1 MSDLLRQEVTATA
14 EKIVVKVGTRVLTDP
29 QGKLDLERIGSLAEQ
44 LTSIAESGRQVV
56 LVSSGAVGAGMNRLG
71 MNSRPADVA
80 TLQAIAA
87 VGQTDLMQTYQRLFN
102 EHGRIAAQVLLT
114 ANELDD
120 RVSYLNVRN
129 TLLELLELNVI
140 PVVNE
145 NDTVSVDELQTTF
158 GDNDQLA
165 GLVTNLLG
173 AQLLIIL
180 SDVDGLYTGCPD
192 AEDSELVST
201 VTSLNSTIAGYVQE
215 SSGGLGTGGM
225 GSKLNAVRM
234 VTSAGENAVIANGR
248 EQNVLTRVLAGETV
262 GTLFVAEGKT
272 ISPWKRW
279 LRYSAQTQGTI
290 TLDDGACAAIQKGG
304 SSLLAIG
311 IAGLE
316 GHFNKGDVV
325 QLCDIS
331 GQQLARGLS
340 NYNSDEL
347 HKIRGHRSEEFQN
360 ILGQCP
366 YDEVIHRDNLA
377 LLH

>member
-14 EKIVVKVGTRVLTDP
+14 EKIVVKVGTRVLTDA
-29 QGKLDLERIGSLAEQ
+29 QGKLDLQRMNALANQ
-44 LTSIAESGRQVV
+44 LVAIADSGRQVV
-56 LVSSGAVGAGMNRLG
+56 LVSSGAVGAGMNRLS
-71 MNSRPADVA
+71 METRPTDVA

-87 VGQTDLMQTYQRLFN
+87 VGQTDLMQTYQKLFQ
-102 EHGRIAAQVLLT
+102 EHGRLAAQVLLT

-129 TLLELLELNVI
+129 TLLELLELQVI

-180 SDVDGLYTGCPD
+180 SDVDGLFTGNP
-192 AEDSELVST
+192 EDDTSELVPT
-201 VTSLNSTIAGYVQE
+201 VTSLDETIAGYVQE

-225 GSKLNAVRM
+225 GSKLQAVRM

-248 EQNVLTRVLAGETV
+248 ESEVLTRILAGESL

-272 ISPWKRW
+272 LSPWKRW
-279 LRYSAQTQGTI
+279 LRFSAQTQGTI
-290 TLDDGACAAIQKGG
+290 VLDKGACAAIQQEG

-311 IAGLE
+311 IIGHQ
-316 GHFNKGDVV
+316 GHFNKGDVI
-325 QLCDIS
+325 QLCNEA
-331 GQQLARGLS
+331 GEELARGLT

-347 HKIRGHRSEEFQN
+347 EQIRGHRSEEFQQ

-366 YDEVIHRDNLA
+366 YEEVIHRDNLA
-377 LLH
+377 LV

>member
-14 EKIVVKVGTRVLTDP
+14 EKIVVKVGTRVLTDA
-29 QGKLDLERIGSLAEQ
+29 QGKLDLQRMSALANQ
-44 LTSIAESGRQVV
+44 LVAIADSGRQVV
-56 LVSSGAVGAGMNRLG
+56 LVSSGAVGAGMNRLS
-71 MNSRPADVA
+71 METRPTDVA

-87 VGQTDLMQTYQRLFN
+87 VGQTDLMQTYQRLFQ
-102 EHGRIAAQVLLT
+102 EQGRLAAQVLLT

-129 TLLELLELNVI
+129 TLLELLELQVI

-180 SDVDGLYTGCPD
+180 SDVDGLFTGNP
-192 AEDSELVST
+192 EDDTSELVPT
-201 VTSLNSTIAGYVQE
+201 VTSLDETIAGYVQE

-225 GSKLNAVRM
+225 GSKLQAVRM

-248 EQNVLTRVLAGETV
+248 ESEVLTRVLAGESL

-272 ISPWKRW
+272 LSPWKRW
-279 LRYSAQTQGTI
+279 LRFSAQTQGTI
-290 TLDDGACAAIQKGG
+290 VLDKGACAAIQQEG

-311 IAGLE
+311 IIGHQ
-316 GHFNKGDVV
+316 GHFNKGDVI
-325 QLCDIS
+325 QLCNEAGDE
-331 GQQLARGLS
+331 LARGLT

-347 HKIRGHRSEEFQN
+347 EQIRGHRSEEFQQ

-366 YDEVIHRDNLA
+366 YEEVIHRDNLA
-377 LLH
+377 LV

>member
-14 EKIVVKVGTRVLTDP
+14 EKIVVKVGTRVLTDA
-29 QGKLDLERIGSLAEQ
+29 QGKLDLQRMNALANQ
-44 LTSIAESGRQVV
+44 LVAIADSGRQVV
-56 LVSSGAVGAGMNRLG
+56 LVSSGAVGAGMNRLS
-71 MNSRPADVA
+71 METRPTDVA

-87 VGQTDLMQTYQRLFN
+87 VGQTDLMQTYQKLFQEQGRL
-102 EHGRIAAQVLLT
+102 AAQVLLT

-129 TLLELLELNVI
+129 TLLELLELQVI

-180 SDVDGLYTGCPD
+180 SDVDGLFTGNPQD
-192 AEDSELVST
+192 DTSELVPT
-201 VTSLNSTIAGYVQE
+201 VTSLDETIAGYVQE

-225 GSKLNAVRM
+225 GSKLQAVRM

-248 EQNVLTRVLAGETV
+248 ESEVLTRILAGESL

-272 ISPWKRW
+272 LSPWKRW
-279 LRYSAQTQGTI
+279 LRFSAQTQGTI
-290 TLDDGACAAIQKGG
+290 VLDKGACAAIQQEG

-311 IAGLE
+311 IIGHQ
-316 GHFNKGDVV
+316 GHFNKGDVI
-325 QLCDIS
+325 QLCNEA
-331 GQQLARGLS
+331 GEELARGLT

-347 HKIRGHRSEEFQN
+347 EQIRGHRSEEFQQ

-366 YDEVIHRDNLA
+366 YEEVIHRDNLA
-377 LLH
+377 LV

>member
-14 EKIVVKVGTRVLTDP
+14 EKIVVKVGTRVLTDA
-29 QGKLDLERIGSLAEQ
+29 QGKLDLQRMNALANQ
-44 LTSIAESGRQVV
+44 LVAIADSGRQVV
-56 LVSSGAVGAGMNRLG
+56 LVSSGAVGAGMNRLS
-71 MNSRPADVA
+71 METRPTDVA

-87 VGQTDLMQTYQRLFN
+87 VGQTDLMQTYQKLFQEQGRL
-102 EHGRIAAQVLLT
+102 AAQVLLT

-129 TLLELLELNVI
+129 TLLELLELQVI

-165 GLVTNLLG
+165 GLVTNLMG

-180 SDVDGLYTGCPD
+180 SDVDGLFTGNP
-192 AEDSELVST
+192 EDDTSELVPT
-201 VTSLNSTIAGYVQE
+201 VTSLDETIAGYVQE

-225 GSKLNAVRM
+225 GSKLQAVRM

-248 EQNVLTRVLAGETV
+248 ESEVLTRVLAGESL

-272 ISPWKRW
+272 LSPWKRW
-279 LRYSAQTQGTI
+279 LRFSAQTQGTI
-290 TLDDGACAAIQKGG
+290 VLDKGACAAIQQEG

-311 IAGLE
+311 IIGHQ
-316 GHFNKGDVV
+316 GHFNKGDVI
-325 QLCDIS
+325 QLCNEA
-331 GQQLARGLS
+331 GEELARGLT

-347 HKIRGHRSEEFQN
+347 EQIRGHRSEEFQQ

-366 YDEVIHRDNLA
+366 YEEVIHRDNLA
-377 LLH
+377 LV

>member
-14 EKIVVKVGTRVLTDP
+14 EKIVVKVGTRVLTDAH
-29 QGKLDLERIGSLAEQ
+29 GKLDLQRMSALANQ
-44 LTSIAESGRQVV
+44 LVAIADSGRQVV
-56 LVSSGAVGAGMNRLG
+56 LVSSGAVGAGMNRLS
-71 MNSRPADVA
+71 METRPTDVA

-87 VGQTDLMQTYQRLFN
+87 VGQTDLMQTYQKLFQEQGRL
-102 EHGRIAAQVLLT
+102 AAQVLLT

-129 TLLELLELNVI
+129 TLLELLELQVI

-180 SDVDGLYTGCPD
+180 SDVDGLFTGNP
-192 AEDSELVST
+192 EDDTSELVPT
-201 VTSLNSTIAGYVQE
+201 VTSLDETIAGYVQE

-225 GSKLNAVRM
+225 GSKLQAVRM

-248 EQNVLTRVLAGETV
+248 ESEVLTRILAGESL

-272 ISPWKRW
+272 LSPWKRW
-279 LRYSAQTQGTI
+279 LRFSAQTQGTI
-290 TLDDGACAAIQKGG
+290 VLDKGACAAIQQEG

-311 IAGLE
+311 IIGHQ
-316 GHFNKGDVV
+316 GHFNKGDVI
-325 QLCDIS
+325 QLYNEA
-331 GQQLARGLS
+331 GEELARGLT

-347 HKIRGHRSEEFQN
+347 EQIRGHRSEEFQQ

-366 YDEVIHRDNLA
+366 YEEVIHRNNLA
-377 LLH
+377 LV

>member
-14 EKIVVKVGTRVLTDP
+14 EKIVVKVGTRVLTDQ
-29 QGKLDLERIGSLAEQ
+29 QGNLDLDRIGSLAEQ
-44 LTSIAESGRQVV
+44 LTAVAESGRQIV
-56 LVSSGAVGAGMNRLG
+56 LVTSGAVGAGMHRLG
-71 MNSRPADVA
+71 MQARPTDVA

-87 VGQTDLMQTYQRLFN
+87 VGQTDLMQTYQKLFN
-102 EHGRIAAQVLLT
+102 EHGRVAAQVLLT

-129 TLLELLELNVI
+129 TLLELLELSVI

-165 GLVTNLLG
+165 ALVTNLLG
-173 AQLLIIL
+173 AQLLGIL
-180 SDVDGLYTGCPD
+180 SDVDGLYTGWPN

-201 VTSLNSTIAGYVQE
+201 VTAFDETISSYVQE

-234 VTSAGENAVIANGR
+234 VTLAGENAVIANGR
-248 EQNVLTRVLAGETV
+248 EEDVLSRVLAGEML

-272 ISPWKRW
+272 LSPWKRW
-279 LRYSAQTQGTI
+279 LRFSAQPQGTI
-290 TLDDGACAAIQKGG
+290 TLDDGACAAIQQGG
-304 SSLLAIG
+304 SSLLSIG
-311 IAGLE
+311 IASLE

-325 QLCDIS
+325 QLCS
-331 GQQLARGLS
+331 LNGQKLARGLT

-347 HKIRGHRSEEFQN
+347 HKIRGHRSEEFQQ

-377 LLH
+377 LV

>member
-14 EKIVVKVGTRVLTDP
+14 EKIVVKVGTRVLTDA
-29 QGKLDLERIGSLAEQ
+29 QGKLDLQRMNALANQ
-44 LTSIAESGRQVV
+44 LVAIADSGRQVV
-56 LVSSGAVGAGMNRLG
+56 LVSSGAVGAGMNRLS
-71 MNSRPADVA
+71 METRPTDVA

-87 VGQTDLMQTYQRLFN
+87 VGQTDLMQTYQKLFQEQGRL
-102 EHGRIAAQVLLT
+102 AAQVLLT

-129 TLLELLELNVI
+129 TLLELLELQVI

-180 SDVDGLYTGCPD
+180 SDVDGLFTGNP
-192 AEDSELVST
+192 EDDTSELVPT
-201 VTSLNSTIAGYVQE
+201 VTSLDETIAGYVQE

-225 GSKLNAVRM
+225 GSKLQAVRM

-248 EQNVLTRVLAGETV
+248 ESEVLTRILAGESL

-272 ISPWKRW
+272 LSPWKRW
-279 LRYSAQTQGTI
+279 LRFSAQTQGTI
-290 TLDDGACAAIQKGG
+290 VLDKGACAAIQQEG

-311 IAGLE
+311 IIGHQ
-316 GHFNKGDVV
+316 GHFNKGDVI
-325 QLCDIS
+325 QLYNEA
-331 GQQLARGLS
+331 GEELARGLT

-347 HKIRGHRSEEFQN
+347 EQIRGHRSEEFQQ

-366 YDEVIHRDNLA
+366 YEEVIHRDNLA
-377 LLH
+377 LV

>member
-14 EKIVVKVGTRVLTDP
+14 EKIVVKVGTRVLTDA
-29 QGKLDLERIGSLAEQ
+29 QGKLDLQRMNALANQ
-44 LTSIAESGRQVV
+44 LVAIADSGRQVV
-56 LVSSGAVGAGMNRLG
+56 LVSSGAVGAGMNRLS
-71 MNSRPADVA
+71 METRPTDVA

-87 VGQTDLMQTYQRLFN
+87 VGQTDLMQTYQKLFQEQGRL
-102 EHGRIAAQVLLT
+102 AAQVLLT

-129 TLLELLELNVI
+129 TLLELLELQVI

-180 SDVDGLYTGCPD
+180 SDVDGLFTGNP
-192 AEDSELVST
+192 EDDTSELVPT
-201 VTSLNSTIAGYVQE
+201 AISLDETIAGYVQE

-225 GSKLNAVRM
+225 GSKLQAVRM

-248 EQNVLTRVLAGETV
+248 ESEVLTRILAGESL

-272 ISPWKRW
+272 LSPWKRW
-279 LRYSAQTQGTI
+279 LRFSAQTQGTI
-290 TLDDGACAAIQKGG
+290 MLDKGACAAIQQEG

-311 IAGLE
+311 IIRHQ
-316 GHFNKGDVV
+316 GHFNKGDVI
-325 QLCDIS
+325 QLCNEA
-331 GQQLARGLS
+331 GEELARGLT

-347 HKIRGHRSEEFQN
+347 EQIRGHRSEEFQQ

-366 YDEVIHRDNLA
+366 YEEVIHRDNLA
-377 LLH
+377 LV

>member
-14 EKIVVKVGTRVLTDP
+14 EKIVVKVGTRVLTDA
-29 QGKLDLERIGSLAEQ
+29 QGKLDLQRMNALANQ
-44 LTSIAESGRQVV
+44 LVAIADSGRQVV
-56 LVSSGAVGAGMNRLG
+56 LVSSGAVGAGMNRLS
-71 MNSRPADVA
+71 METRPTDVA

-87 VGQTDLMQTYQRLFN
+87 VGQTDLMQTYQKLFQEQGRL
-102 EHGRIAAQVLLT
+102 AAQVLLT

-129 TLLELLELNVI
+129 TLLELLELQVI

-180 SDVDGLYTGCPD
+180 SDVDGLFTGNP
-192 AEDSELVST
+192 EDDTSELVPK
-201 VTSLNSTIAGYVQE
+201 VISLDETIAGYVQE

-225 GSKLNAVRM
+225 GSKLQAVRM

-248 EQNVLTRVLAGETV
+248 ESEVLTRILAGESL

-272 ISPWKRW
+272 LSPWKRW
-279 LRYSAQTQGTI
+279 LRFSAQTQGTI
-290 TLDDGACAAIQKGG
+290 MLDKGACAAIQQEG

-311 IAGLE
+311 IIRHQ
-316 GHFNKGDVV
+316 GHFNKGDVI
-325 QLCDIS
+325 QLCNEA
-331 GQQLARGLS
+331 GEELARGLT

-347 HKIRGHRSEEFQN
+347 EQIRGHRSEEFQQ

-366 YDEVIHRDNLA
+366 YEEVIHRDNLA
-377 LLH
+377 LV

>member
-1 MSDLLRQEVTATA
+1 MGDLLRQEVTATA
-14 EKIVVKVGTRVLTDP
+14 EKIVVKVGTRVLTDR
-29 QGKLDLERIGSLAEQ
+29 QGKLDLDRISSLAKQ
-44 LTSIAESGRQVV
+44 LAVVAESGRQVV

-71 MNSRPADVA
+71 MNARPTDVA

-87 VGQTDLMQTYQRLFN
+87 VGQTDLMQTYQTLFN
-102 EHGRIAAQVLLT
+102 EQGRIAAQVLLT

-173 AQLLIIL
+173 AQLLIVL
-180 SDVDGLYTGCPD
+180 SDVDGLYTGCP
-192 AEDSELVST
+192 EDENSELVSI
-201 VTSLNSTIAGYVQE
+201 VTSLDEVVSGYVQE
-215 SSGGLGTGGM
+215 SPGGLGSGGM
-225 GSKLNAVRM
+225 GSKLKAVRM
-234 VTSAGENAVIANGR
+234 VITAGENAVIANGR
-248 EQNVLTRVLAGETV
+248 EKDVLTRVLAGETL

-272 ISPWKRW
+272 LSPWKRW
-279 LRYSAQTQGTI
+279 LRFSAQTHGTI
-290 TLDDGACAAIQKGG
+290 TLDDGACDAIQQGG
-304 SSLLAIG
+304 SSLLSIG
-311 IAGLE
+311 IMSLE

-325 QLCDIS
+325 QLCDAK
-331 GQQLARGLS
+331 GRELARGLT

-347 HKIRGHRSEEFQN
+347 QKIRGHHSEEFLE

-377 LLH
+377 LV

>member
-14 EKIVVKVGTRVLTDP
+14 EKIVVKVGTRVLTDA
-29 QGKLDLERIGSLAEQ
+29 QGKLDLQRMSALANQ
-44 LTSIAESGRQVV
+44 LVAIADSGRQVV
-56 LVSSGAVGAGMNRLG
+56 LVSSGAVGAGMNRLS
-71 MNSRPADVA
+71 METRPTDVA

-87 VGQTDLMQTYQRLFN
+87 VGQTDLMQTYQKLFQEQGRL
-102 EHGRIAAQVLLT
+102 AAQVLLT

-129 TLLELLELNVI
+129 TLLELLELQVI

-180 SDVDGLYTGCPD
+180 SDVDGLFTGNP
-192 AEDSELVST
+192 EDDTSELVPT
-201 VTSLNSTIAGYVQE
+201 VTSLDETIAGYVQE

-225 GSKLNAVRM
+225 GSKLQAVRM

-248 EQNVLTRVLAGETV
+248 ESEVLTRILAGEFL

-272 ISPWKRW
+272 LSPWKRW
-279 LRYSAQTQGTI
+279 LRFSAQTQGTI
-290 TLDDGACAAIQKGG
+290 VLDKGACAAIQQEG

-311 IAGLE
+311 IIGHQ
-316 GHFNKGDVV
+316 GHFNKGDVI
-325 QLCDIS
+325 QLYNEA
-331 GQQLARGLS
+331 GEELARGLT

-347 HKIRGHRSEEFQN
+347 EQIRGHRSEEFQQ

-366 YDEVIHRDNLA
+366 YEEVIHRDNLA
-377 LLH
+377 LV

>member
-1 MSDLLRQEVTATA
+1 MNDLLRQEVTATA
-14 EKIVVKVGTRVLTDP
+14 QKVVVKVGTRVLTDS
-29 QGKLDLERIGSLAEQ
+29 QGKLDLDRISSLVKQ
-44 LTSIAESGRQVV
+44 LSAVAESGRQVV

-71 MNSRPADVA
+71 MTVRPTNVA

-87 VGQTDLMQTYQRLFN
+87 VGQTDLMQTYQALFN
-102 EHGRIAAQVLLT
+102 EHGRVAAQVLLT

-129 TLLELLELNVI
+129 TLLELLELHAI

-180 SDVDGLYTGCPD
+180 SDVDGLFTGCPE

-201 VTSLNSTIAGYVQE
+201 VMTLDENIAGYVQE
-215 SSGGLGTGGM
+215 SPRGLGTGGM
-225 GSKLNAVRM
+225 RSKLCAVSM
-234 VTSAGENAVIANGR
+234 VTAAGENAVIANGR
-248 EQNVLTRVLAGETV
+248 ETDIITRVLAGEKL

-272 ISPWKRW
+272 LSPWKRW
-279 LRYSAQTQGTI
+279 LRFSAQTQGTI
-290 TLDDGACAAIQKGG
+290 VLDGGACNAICRGG
-304 SSLLAIG
+304 SSLLSIG
-311 IAGLE
+311 IISLQ

-325 QLCDIS
+325 QLCDES
-331 GQQLARGLS
+331 GQELARGLT
-340 NYNSDEL
+340 NYNSEEL
-347 HKIRGHRSEEFQN
+347 QKIRGHRSESFQQ

-377 LLH
+377 LVQ

>member
-14 EKIVVKVGTRVLTDP
+14 EKIVVKVGTRVLTDA
-29 QGKLDLERIGSLAEQ
+29 QGKLDLQRMNALANQ
-44 LTSIAESGRQVV
+44 LVAIADSGRQVV
-56 LVSSGAVGAGMNRLG
+56 LVSSGAVGAGMNRLS
-71 MNSRPADVA
+71 METRPTDVA

-87 VGQTDLMQTYQRLFN
+87 VGQTDLMQTYQKLFQEQGRL
-102 EHGRIAAQVLLT
+102 AAQVLLT

-129 TLLELLELNVI
+129 TLLELLELQVI

-180 SDVDGLYTGCPD
+180 SDVDGLFTGNP
-192 AEDSELVST
+192 EDDTSELVPT
-201 VTSLNSTIAGYVQE
+201 VISLDETIAGYVQE

-225 GSKLNAVRM
+225 GSKLQAVRM

-248 EQNVLTRVLAGETV
+248 ESEVLTRILAGESL

-272 ISPWKRW
+272 LSPWKRW
-279 LRYSAQTQGTI
+279 LRFSAQTQGTI
-290 TLDDGACAAIQKGG
+290 MLDKGACAAIQQEG

-311 IAGLE
+311 IIRHQ
-316 GHFNKGDVV
+316 GHFNKGDVI
-325 QLCDIS
+325 QLCNEA
-331 GQQLARGLS
+331 GEELARGLT

-347 HKIRGHRSEEFQN
+347 EQIRGHRSEEFQQ

-366 YDEVIHRDNLA
+366 YEEVIHRDNLA
-377 LLH
+377 LV

>member
-14 EKIVVKVGTRVLTDP
+14 EKIVVKVGTRVLTDAH
-29 QGKLDLERIGSLAEQ
+29 GKLDLQRMSALANQ
-44 LTSIAESGRQVV
+44 LVAIADSGRQVV
-56 LVSSGAVGAGMNRLG
+56 LVSSGAVGAGMNRLS
-71 MNSRPADVA
+71 METRPTDVA

-87 VGQTDLMQTYQRLFN
+87 VGQTDLMQTYQKLFQEQGRL
-102 EHGRIAAQVLLT
+102 AAQVLLT

-129 TLLELLELNVI
+129 TLLELLELQVI

-180 SDVDGLYTGCPD
+180 SDVDGLFTGSP
-192 AEDSELVST
+192 EDDTSELVPT
-201 VTSLNSTIAGYVQE
+201 VTSLDGTIAGYVQE

-225 GSKLNAVRM
+225 GSKLQAVRM

-248 EQNVLTRVLAGETV
+248 ESEVLTRVLAGESL

-272 ISPWKRW
+272 LSPWKRW
-279 LRYSAQTQGTI
+279 LRFSAQTQGTI
-290 TLDDGACAAIQKGG
+290 VLDKGACAAIQQEG

-311 IAGLE
+311 IIGHQ
-316 GHFNKGDVV
+316 GHFNKGDVI
-325 QLCDIS
+325 QLCNEA
-331 GQQLARGLS
+331 GEELARGLT

-347 HKIRGHRSEEFQN
+347 EQIRGHRSEEFQQ

-366 YDEVIHRDNLA
+366 YEEVIHRDNLA
-377 LLH
+377 LV

>member
-14 EKIVVKVGTRVLTDP
+14 EKIVVKVGTRVLTDA
-29 QGKLDLERIGSLAEQ
+29 QGKLDLQRMNALANQ
-44 LTSIAESGRQVV
+44 LVAIADSGRQVV
-56 LVSSGAVGAGMNRLG
+56 LVSSGAVGAGMNRLS
-71 MNSRPADVA
+71 METRPTDVA

-87 VGQTDLMQTYQRLFN
+87 VGQTDLMQTYQKLFQEQGRL
-102 EHGRIAAQVLLT
+102 AAQVLLT

-129 TLLELLELNVI
+129 TLLELLELQVI

-180 SDVDGLYTGCPD
+180 SDVDGLFTGNP
-192 AEDSELVST
+192 EDDTSELVPT
-201 VTSLNSTIAGYVQE
+201 VTSLDETIAGYVQE

-225 GSKLNAVRM
+225 GSKLQAVRM

-248 EQNVLTRVLAGETV
+248 ESEVLTRILAGESL

-272 ISPWKRW
+272 LSPWNRW
-279 LRYSAQTQGTI
+279 LRFSAQTQGTI
-290 TLDDGACAAIQKGG
+290 VLDKGACAAIQQEG

-311 IAGLE
+311 IIGHQ
-316 GHFNKGDVV
+316 GHFNKGDVI
-325 QLCDIS
+325 QLCNEA
-331 GQQLARGLS
+331 GEELARGLT

-347 HKIRGHRSEEFQN
+347 EQIRGHRSEEFQQ

-366 YDEVIHRDNLA
+366 YEEVIHRDNLA
-377 LLH
+377 LV

>member
-14 EKIVVKVGTRVLTDP
+14 EKIVVKVGTRVLTDA
-29 QGKLDLERIGSLAEQ
+29 QGKLDLQRMNALANQ
-44 LTSIAESGRQVV
+44 LVAIADSGRQVV
-56 LVSSGAVGAGMNRLG
+56 LVSSGAVGAGMNRLS
-71 MNSRPADVA
+71 METRPTDVA

-87 VGQTDLMQTYQRLFN
+87 VGQTDLMQTYQKLFQEQGRL
-102 EHGRIAAQVLLT
+102 AAQVLLT

-129 TLLELLELNVI
+129 TLLELLELQVI

-180 SDVDGLYTGCPD
+180 SDVDGLFTGNP
-192 AEDSELVST
+192 EDDTSELVPT
-201 VTSLNSTIAGYVQE
+201 VISLDETIAGYVQE

-225 GSKLNAVRM
+225 GSKLQAVRM

-248 EQNVLTRVLAGETV
+248 ESEVLTRILAGESL

-272 ISPWKRW
+272 LSPWKRW
-279 LRYSAQTQGTI
+279 LRFSAQTQGTI
-290 TLDDGACAAIQKGG
+290 VLDKGACAAIQQEG

-311 IAGLE
+311 IIGHQ
-316 GHFNKGDVV
+316 GHFNKGDVI
-325 QLCDIS
+325 QLCNEA
-331 GQQLARGLS
+331 GEELARGLT

-347 HKIRGHRSEEFQN
+347 EQIRGHRSEEFQQ

-366 YDEVIHRDNLA
+366 YEEVIHRDNLA
-377 LLH
+377 LV

>member
-14 EKIVVKVGTRVLTDP
+14 EKIVVKVGTRVLTDA
-29 QGKLDLERIGSLAEQ
+29 QGKLDLQRMNALANQ
-44 LTSIAESGRQVV
+44 LVAIADSGRQVV
-56 LVSSGAVGAGMNRLG
+56 LVSSGAVGAGMNRLS
-71 MNSRPADVA
+71 METRPTDVA

-87 VGQTDLMQTYQRLFN
+87 VGQTDLMQTYQKLFQEQGRL
-102 EHGRIAAQVLLT
+102 AAQVLLT

-129 TLLELLELNVI
+129 TLLELLELQVI

-180 SDVDGLYTGCPD
+180 SDVDGLFTGNP
-192 AEDSELVST
+192 EDDTSELVPT
-201 VTSLNSTIAGYVQE
+201 VISLDETIAGYVQE

-225 GSKLNAVRM
+225 GSKLQAVRM

-248 EQNVLTRVLAGETV
+248 ESEVLTRILAGESL

-272 ISPWKRW
+272 LSPWKRW
-279 LRYSAQTQGTI
+279 LRFSAQTQGTI
-290 TLDDGACAAIQKGG
+290 MLDKGACAAIQQEG

-311 IAGLE
+311 IIGHQ
-316 GHFNKGDVV
+316 GHFNKGDVI
-325 QLCDIS
+325 QLCNEA
-331 GQQLARGLS
+331 GEELARGLT

-347 HKIRGHRSEEFQN
+347 EQIRGHRSEEFQQ

-366 YDEVIHRDNLA
+366 YEEVIHRDNLA
-377 LLH
+377 LV

>member
-14 EKIVVKVGTRVLTDP
+14 EKIVVKVGTRVLTDQ
-29 QGKLDLERIGSLAEQ
+29 QGNLDLDRIGSLAEQ
-44 LTSIAESGRQVV
+44 LTAVAESGRQIV
-56 LVSSGAVGAGMNRLG
+56 LVTSGAVGAGMHRLG
-71 MNSRPADVA
+71 MNTRPTDVA

-87 VGQTDLMQTYQRLFN
+87 VGQTDLMQTYQKLFN
-102 EHGRIAAQVLLT
+102 EHGRVAAQVLLT

-140 PVVNE
+140 PIVNE

-165 GLVTNLLG
+165 ALVANLLG

-180 SDVDGLYTGCPD
+180 SDVDGLYTGCPK

-201 VTSLNSTIAGYVQE
+201 VTSFNETIASYVQE

-234 VTSAGENAVIANGR
+234 VTLAGENGVIANGR
-248 EQNVLTRVLAGETV
+248 EDDVLSRVLAGETL

-272 ISPWKRW
+272 LSPWKRW
-279 LRYSAQTQGTI
+279 LRFSAQPQGTI
-290 TLDDGACAAIQKGG
+290 SLDDGACAAIQKGG

-311 IAGLE
+311 IASLE

-325 QLCDIS
+325 QLCNLK
-331 GQQLARGLS
+331 GQELARGLT

-347 HKIRGHRSEEFQN
+347 HKIYGHRSEEFQQ

-377 LLH
+377 LV

>member
-14 EKIVVKVGTRVLTDP
+14 EKIVVKVGTRVLTDA
-29 QGKLDLERIGSLAEQ
+29 QGKLDLQRMSALANQ
-44 LTSIAESGRQVV
+44 LVAIADSGRQVV
-56 LVSSGAVGAGMNRLG
+56 LVSSGAVGAGMNRLS
-71 MNSRPADVA
+71 METRPTDVA

-87 VGQTDLMQTYQRLFN
+87 VGQTDLMQTYQKLFQEQGRL
-102 EHGRIAAQVLLT
+102 AAQVLLT

-129 TLLELLELNVI
+129 TLLELLELQVI

-180 SDVDGLYTGCPD
+180 SDVDGLFTGNP
-192 AEDSELVST
+192 EDDTSELVPT
-201 VTSLNSTIAGYVQE
+201 VTSLDETIAGYVQE

-225 GSKLNAVRM
+225 GSKLQAVRM

-248 EQNVLTRVLAGETV
+248 ESEVLTRILAGESL

-272 ISPWKRW
+272 LSPWKRW
-279 LRYSAQTQGTI
+279 LRFSAQTQGTI
-290 TLDDGACAAIQKGG
+290 VLDKGACAAIQQEG

-311 IAGLE
+311 IIGHQ
-316 GHFNKGDVV
+316 GHFNKGDVI
-325 QLCDIS
+325 QLCNEA
-331 GQQLARGLS
+331 GEELARGLT

-347 HKIRGHRSEEFQN
+347 EQIRGHRSEEFQQ

-366 YDEVIHRDNLA
+366 YEEVIHRDNLA
-377 LLH
+377 LV

>member
-14 EKIVVKVGTRVLTDP
+14 EKIVVKVGTRVLTDQ
-29 QGKLDLERIGSLAEQ
+29 QGNLDLDRIGSLAEQ
-44 LTSIAESGRQVV
+44 LTAVAESGRQIV
-56 LVSSGAVGAGMNRLG
+56 LVTSGAVGAGMHRLG
-71 MNSRPADVA
+71 MRARPTDVA

-87 VGQTDLMQTYQRLFN
+87 VGQTDLMQTYQKLFN
-102 EHGRIAAQVLLT
+102 EHGRVAAQVLLT

-129 TLLELLELNVI
+129 TLLELLELSVI

-165 GLVTNLLG
+165 ALVTNLLG

-180 SDVDGLYTGCPD
+180 SDVDGLYTGCPN

-201 VTSLNSTIAGYVQE
+201 VTSFDETISSYVQE

-234 VTSAGENAVIANGR
+234 VTLAGENAVIANGR
-248 EQNVLTRVLAGETV
+248 EEDVLSRVLAGEML

-272 ISPWKRW
+272 LSPWKRW
-279 LRYSAQTQGTI
+279 LRFSAQPQGTI
-290 TLDDGACAAIQKGG
+290 TLDDGACAAIQQGG
-304 SSLLAIG
+304 SSLLSIG
-311 IAGLE
+311 IASLE
-316 GHFNKGDVV
+316 AVSYTHLTLPTKRIV
-325 QLCDIS
+325 
-331 GQQLARGLS
+331 
-340 NYNSDEL
+340 
-347 HKIRGHRSEEFQN
+347 
-360 ILGQCP
+360 
-366 YDEVIHRDNLA
+366 
-377 LLH
+377 

>member
-14 EKIVVKVGTRVLTDP
+14 EKIVVKVGTRVLTDA
-29 QGKLDLERIGSLAEQ
+29 QGKLDLQRMNALANQ
-44 LTSIAESGRQVV
+44 LVAIADSGRQVV
-56 LVSSGAVGAGMNRLG
+56 LVSSGAVGAGMNRLS
-71 MNSRPADVA
+71 METRPTDVA

-87 VGQTDLMQTYQRLFN
+87 VGQTDLMQTYQKLFQEQGRL
-102 EHGRIAAQVLLT
+102 AAQVLLT

-129 TLLELLELNVI
+129 TLLELLELQVI

-180 SDVDGLYTGCPD
+180 SDVDGLFTGNP
-192 AEDSELVST
+192 EDDTSELVPT
-201 VTSLNSTIAGYVQE
+201 VTSLDETIAGYVQE

-225 GSKLNAVRM
+225 GSKLQAVRM

-248 EQNVLTRVLAGETV
+248 ESEVLTRILAGESL

-272 ISPWKRW
+272 LSPWKRW
-279 LRYSAQTQGTI
+279 LRFSAQTQGTI
-290 TLDDGACAAIQKGG
+290 VLDKGACAAIQQEG

-311 IAGLE
+311 IIGHQ
-316 GHFNKGDVV
+316 GHFNKGDVI
-325 QLCDIS
+325 QLCNEA
-331 GQQLARGLS
+331 GEELARGLT
-340 NYNSDEL
+340 NYNSDGLEQ
-347 HKIRGHRSEEFQN
+347 IRGHRSEEFQQ

-366 YDEVIHRDNLA
+366 YEEVIHRDNLA
-377 LLH
+377 LV

>member
-14 EKIVVKVGTRVLTDP
+14 EKIVVKVGTRVLTDA
-29 QGKLDLERIGSLAEQ
+29 QGKLDLQRMNALANQ
-44 LTSIAESGRQVV
+44 LVAIADSGRQVV
-56 LVSSGAVGAGMNRLG
+56 LVSSGAVGAGMNRLS
-71 MNSRPADVA
+71 METRPTDVA

-87 VGQTDLMQTYQRLFN
+87 VGQTDLMQTYQKLFQEQGRL
-102 EHGRIAAQVLLT
+102 AAQVLLT

-129 TLLELLELNVI
+129 TLLELLELQVI

-180 SDVDGLYTGCPD
+180 SDVDGLFTGNP
-192 AEDSELVST
+192 EDDTSELVPT
-201 VTSLNSTIAGYVQE
+201 VTSLDETIAGYVQE

-225 GSKLNAVRM
+225 GSKLQAVRM

-248 EQNVLTRVLAGETV
+248 ESEVLTRILAGESL

-272 ISPWKRW
+272 LSPWKRW
-279 LRYSAQTQGTI
+279 LRFSAQTQGTI
-290 TLDDGACAAIQKGG
+290 VLDKGACAAIQQEG

-311 IAGLE
+311 IIGHH
-316 GHFNKGDVV
+316 GHFNKGDVI
-325 QLCDIS
+325 QLCNEA
-331 GQQLARGLS
+331 GEELARGLT

-347 HKIRGHRSEEFQN
+347 EQIRGHRSEEFQQ

-366 YDEVIHRDNLA
+366 YEEVIHRDNLA
-377 LLH
+377 LV

>member
-14 EKIVVKVGTRVLTDP
+14 EKIVVKVGTRVLTDA
-29 QGKLDLERIGSLAEQ
+29 QGKLDLQRMNALANQ
-44 LTSIAESGRQVV
+44 LVAIADSGRQVV
-56 LVSSGAVGAGMNRLG
+56 LVSSGAVGAGMNRLS
-71 MNSRPADVA
+71 METRPTDVA

-87 VGQTDLMQTYQRLFN
+87 VGQTDLMQTYQKLFQEQGRL
-102 EHGRIAAQVLLT
+102 AAQVLLT

-129 TLLELLELNVI
+129 TLLELLELQVI

-165 GLVTNLLG
+165 GLVTNLMG

-180 SDVDGLYTGCPD
+180 SDVDGLFTGNP
-192 AEDSELVST
+192 EDDTSELVPT
-201 VTSLNSTIAGYVQE
+201 VTSLDETIAGYVQE

-225 GSKLNAVRM
+225 GSKLQAVRM

-248 EQNVLTRVLAGETV
+248 ESEVLTRILAGESL

-272 ISPWKRW
+272 LSPWKRW
-279 LRYSAQTQGTI
+279 LRFSAQTQGTI
-290 TLDDGACAAIQKGG
+290 VLDKGACAAIQQEG

-311 IAGLE
+311 IIGHQ
-316 GHFNKGDVV
+316 GHFNKGDVI
-325 QLCDIS
+325 QLCNEA
-331 GQQLARGLS
+331 GEELARGLT

-347 HKIRGHRSEEFQN
+347 EQIRGHRSEEFQQ

-366 YDEVIHRDNLA
+366 YEEVIHRDNLA
-377 LLH
+377 LV

>member
-14 EKIVVKVGTRVLTDP
+14 EKIVVKVGTRVLTDA
-29 QGKLDLERIGSLAEQ
+29 QGKLDLQRMSALANQ
-44 LTSIAESGRQVV
+44 LVAIADSGRQVV
-56 LVSSGAVGAGMNRLG
+56 LVSSGAVGAGMNRLS
-71 MNSRPADVA
+71 METRPTDVA

-87 VGQTDLMQTYQRLFN
+87 VGQTDLMQTYQKLFQEQGRL
-102 EHGRIAAQVLLT
+102 AAQVLLT

-129 TLLELLELNVI
+129 TLLELLELQVI

-180 SDVDGLYTGCPD
+180 SDVDGLFTGNP
-192 AEDSELVST
+192 EDDTSELVPT
-201 VTSLNSTIAGYVQE
+201 VTSLDETIAGYVQE

-225 GSKLNAVRM
+225 GSKLQAVRM

-248 EQNVLTRVLAGETV
+248 ESEVLTRILAGESL

-272 ISPWKRW
+272 LSPWKRW
-279 LRYSAQTQGTI
+279 LRFSAQTQGTI
-290 TLDDGACAAIQKGG
+290 VLDKGACAAIQQEG

-311 IAGLE
+311 IIGHQ
-316 GHFNKGDVV
+316 GHFNKGDVI
-325 QLCDIS
+325 QLYNEA
-331 GQQLARGLS
+331 GEELARGLT

-347 HKIRGHRSEEFQN
+347 EQIRGHRSEEFQQ

-366 YDEVIHRDNLA
+366 YEEVIHRDNLA
-377 LLH
+377 LV

>member
-14 EKIVVKVGTRVLTDP
+14 EKIVVKVGTRVLTDAH
-29 QGKLDLERIGSLAEQ
+29 GKLDLQRMSALANQ
-44 LTSIAESGRQVV
+44 LVAIADSGRQVV
-56 LVSSGAVGAGMNRLG
+56 LVSSGAVGAGMNRLS
-71 MNSRPADVA
+71 METRPTDVA

-87 VGQTDLMQTYQRLFN
+87 VGQTDLMQTYQKLFQEQGRL
-102 EHGRIAAQVLLT
+102 AAQVLLT

-129 TLLELLELNVI
+129 TLLELLELQVI

-180 SDVDGLYTGCPD
+180 SDVDGLFTGNP
-192 AEDSELVST
+192 EDDTSELVPT
-201 VTSLNSTIAGYVQE
+201 VTSLDETIAGYVQE

-225 GSKLNAVRM
+225 GSKLQAVRM

-248 EQNVLTRVLAGETV
+248 ESEVLTRILAGESL

-272 ISPWKRW
+272 LSPWKRW
-279 LRYSAQTQGTI
+279 LRFSAQTQGTI
-290 TLDDGACAAIQKGG
+290 VLDKGACAAIQQEG

-311 IAGLE
+311 IIGHQ
-316 GHFNKGDVV
+316 GHFNKGDVI
-325 QLCDIS
+325 QLCNEA
-331 GQQLARGLS
+331 GEELARGLT

-347 HKIRGHRSEEFQN
+347 EQIRGHRSEEFQQ

-366 YDEVIHRDNLA
+366 YEEVIHRDNLA
-377 LLH
+377 LV

>member
-14 EKIVVKVGTRVLTDP
+14 EKIVVKVGTRVLTDAH
-29 QGKLDLERIGSLAEQ
+29 GKLDLQRMSALANQ
-44 LTSIAESGRQVV
+44 LVAIADSGRQVV
-56 LVSSGAVGAGMNRLG
+56 LVSSGAVGAGMNRLS
-71 MNSRPADVA
+71 METRPTDVA

-87 VGQTDLMQTYQRLFN
+87 VGQTDLMQTYQKLFQEQGRL
-102 EHGRIAAQVLLT
+102 AAQVLLT

-129 TLLELLELNVI
+129 TLLELLELQVI

-180 SDVDGLYTGCPD
+180 SDVDGLFTGSP
-192 AEDSELVST
+192 EDDTSELVPT
-201 VTSLNSTIAGYVQE
+201 VTSLDGTIAGYVQE

-225 GSKLNAVRM
+225 GSKLQAVRM

-248 EQNVLTRVLAGETV
+248 ESGVLTRVLAGESL

-272 ISPWKRW
+272 RSPWKRW
-279 LRYSAQTQGTI
+279 LRFSAQTQGTI
-290 TLDDGACAAIQKGG
+290 VLDKGACAAIQQEG

-311 IAGLE
+311 IIGHQ
-316 GHFNKGDVV
+316 GHFNKGDVI
-325 QLCDIS
+325 QLCNEA
-331 GQQLARGLS
+331 GEELARGLT

-347 HKIRGHRSEEFQN
+347 EQIRGHRSEEFQQ

-366 YDEVIHRDNLA
+366 YEEVIHRDNLA
-377 LLH
+377 LV

>member
-14 EKIVVKVGTRVLTDP
+14 EKIVVKVGTRVLTDA
-29 QGKLDLERIGSLAEQ
+29 QGKLDLQRMNALANQ
-44 LTSIAESGRQVV
+44 LVAIADSGRQVV
-56 LVSSGAVGAGMNRLG
+56 LVSSGAVGAGMNRLS
-71 MNSRPADVA
+71 METRPTDVA

-87 VGQTDLMQTYQRLFN
+87 VGQTDLMQTYQKLFQEQGRL
-102 EHGRIAAQVLLT
+102 AAQVLLT

-129 TLLELLELNVI
+129 TLLELLELQAI
-140 PVVNE
+140 PIVNE

-165 GLVTNLLG
+165 GLVTNLMG

-180 SDVDGLYTGCPD
+180 SDVDGLFTGNP
-192 AEDSELVST
+192 EDDTSELVPT
-201 VTSLNSTIAGYVQE
+201 VTSLDETIAGYVQE

-225 GSKLNAVRM
+225 GSKLQAVRM

-248 EQNVLTRVLAGETV
+248 ESEVLTRILTGESL

-272 ISPWKRW
+272 LSPWKRW
-279 LRYSAQTQGTI
+279 LRFSAQTQGTI
-290 TLDDGACAAIQKGG
+290 VLDKGACAAIQQEG

-311 IAGLE
+311 IIGHQ
-316 GHFNKGDVV
+316 GHFNKGDVI
-325 QLCDIS
+325 QLCNEA
-331 GQQLARGLS
+331 GEELARGLT

-347 HKIRGHRSEEFQN
+347 EQIRGHRSEEFQQ

-366 YDEVIHRDNLA
+366 YEEVIHRDNLA
-377 LLH
+377 LV

>member
-14 EKIVVKVGTRVLTDP
+14 EKIVVKVGTRVLTDA
-29 QGKLDLERIGSLAEQ
+29 QGKLDLQRMNALANQ
-44 LTSIAESGRQVV
+44 LVAIADSGRQVV
-56 LVSSGAVGAGMNRLG
+56 LVSSGAVGAGMNRLS
-71 MNSRPADVA
+71 METRPTDVA

-87 VGQTDLMQTYQRLFN
+87 VGQTDLMQTYQKLFQEQGRL
-102 EHGRIAAQVLLT
+102 AAQVLLT

-129 TLLELLELNVI
+129 TLLELLELQVI

-180 SDVDGLYTGCPD
+180 SDVDGLFTGNP
-192 AEDSELVST
+192 EDDTSELVPT
-201 VTSLNSTIAGYVQE
+201 VTSLDETIAGYVQE

-225 GSKLNAVRM
+225 GSKLQAVRM

-248 EQNVLTRVLAGETV
+248 ESEVLTRILAGESL

-272 ISPWKRW
+272 LSPWKRW
-279 LRYSAQTQGTI
+279 LRFSAQTQGTI
-290 TLDDGACAAIQKGG
+290 VLDKGACAAIQQEG

-311 IAGLE
+311 IIGHQ
-316 GHFNKGDVV
+316 GHFNKGDVI
-325 QLCDIS
+325 QLCNEA
-331 GQQLARGLS
+331 GEELARGLT

-347 HKIRGHRSEEFQN
+347 EQIRGHRSEEFQQ

-366 YDEVIHRDNLA
+366 YEEVIHRDNLA
-377 LLH
+377 LV

>member
-14 EKIVVKVGTRVLTDP
+14 EKIVVKVGTRVLTDA
-29 QGKLDLERIGSLAEQ
+29 QGKLDLQRMNALANQ
-44 LTSIAESGRQVV
+44 LVAIADSGRQVV
-56 LVSSGAVGAGMNRLG
+56 LVSSGAVGAGMNRLS
-71 MNSRPADVA
+71 METRPTDVA

-87 VGQTDLMQTYQRLFN
+87 VGQTDLMQTYQKLFQEQGRL
-102 EHGRIAAQVLLT
+102 AAQVLLT

-129 TLLELLELNVI
+129 TLLELLELQVI

-158 GDNDQLA
+158 GDIDQLA

-180 SDVDGLYTGCPD
+180 SDVDGLFTGNP
-192 AEDSELVST
+192 EDDTSELVPT
-201 VTSLNSTIAGYVQE
+201 VISLDETIAGYVQE

-225 GSKLNAVRM
+225 GSKLQAVRM

-248 EQNVLTRVLAGETV
+248 ESEVLTRILAGESL

-272 ISPWKRW
+272 LSPWKRW
-279 LRYSAQTQGTI
+279 LRFSAQTQGTI
-290 TLDDGACAAIQKGG
+290 MLDKGACAAIQQEG

-311 IAGLE
+311 IIRHQ
-316 GHFNKGDVV
+316 GHFNKGDVI
-325 QLCDIS
+325 QLCNEA
-331 GQQLARGLS
+331 GEELARGLT

-347 HKIRGHRSEEFQN
+347 EQIRGHRSEEFQQ

-366 YDEVIHRDNLA
+366 YEEVIHRDNLA
-377 LLH
+377 LV

>member
-14 EKIVVKVGTRVLTDP
+14 EKIVVKVGTRVLTDA
-29 QGKLDLERIGSLAEQ
+29 QGKLDLQRMNALANQ
-44 LTSIAESGRQVV
+44 LVAIADSGRQVV
-56 LVSSGAVGAGMNRLG
+56 LVSSGAVGAGMNRLS
-71 MNSRPADVA
+71 METRPTDVA

-87 VGQTDLMQTYQRLFN
+87 VGQTDLMQTYQKLFQEQGRL
-102 EHGRIAAQVLLT
+102 AAQVLLT

-129 TLLELLELNVI
+129 TLLELLELQVI

-180 SDVDGLYTGCPD
+180 SDVDGLFTGNP
-192 AEDSELVST
+192 EDDTSELVPT
-201 VTSLNSTIAGYVQE
+201 VTSLDETIAGYVQE

-225 GSKLNAVRM
+225 GSKLQAVRM

-248 EQNVLTRVLAGETV
+248 ESEVLTRILAGESL

-272 ISPWKRW
+272 LSPWKRW
-279 LRYSAQTQGTI
+279 LRFSAQTQGTI
-290 TLDDGACAAIQKGG
+290 MLDKGACAAIQQEG

-311 IAGLE
+311 IIRHQ
-316 GHFNKGDVV
+316 GHFNKGDVI
-325 QLCDIS
+325 QLCNEA
-331 GQQLARGLS
+331 GEELARGLT

-347 HKIRGHRSEEFQN
+347 EQIRGHRSEEFQQ

-366 YDEVIHRDNLA
+366 YEEVIHRDNLA
-377 LLH
+377 LV

>member
-14 EKIVVKVGTRVLTDP
+14 EKIVVKVGTRVLTDQ
-29 QGKLDLERIGSLAEQ
+29 QGNLDLERIGSLAEQ
-44 LTSIAESGRQVV
+44 LTAVAESGRQIV
-56 LVSSGAVGAGMNRLG
+56 LVTSGAVGAGMHRLG
-71 MNSRPADVA
+71 MNTRPTDVA

-87 VGQTDLMQTYQRLFN
+87 VGQTDLMQTYQKLFN
-102 EHGRIAAQVLLT
+102 KHGRVAAQVLLT
-114 ANELDD
+114 ANVLDD

-140 PVVNE
+140 PIVNE

-165 GLVTNLLG
+165 ALVANLLG

-180 SDVDGLYTGCPD
+180 SDVDGLYTGCPK

-201 VTSLNSTIAGYVQE
+201 VTSFNETITSYVQE

-234 VTSAGENAVIANGR
+234 VTLAGENAVIANGR
-248 EQNVLTRVLAGETV
+248 EDDVLSRVLAGETL

-272 ISPWKRW
+272 LSPWKRW
-279 LRYSAQTQGTI
+279 LRFSAQPQGTI
-290 TLDDGACAAIQKGG
+290 SLDDGACAAIQKGG

-311 IAGLE
+311 IASLE

-325 QLCDIS
+325 QLCNLK
-331 GQQLARGLS
+331 GQELARGLT

-347 HKIRGHRSEEFQN
+347 HKIYGHHSEEFQQ

-377 LLH
+377 LV

>member
-14 EKIVVKVGTRVLTDP
+14 EKIVVKVGTRVLTDAH
-29 QGKLDLERIGSLAEQ
+29 GKLDLQRMSALANQ
-44 LTSIAESGRQVV
+44 LVAIADSGRQVV
-56 LVSSGAVGAGMNRLG
+56 LVSSGAVGAGMNRLS
-71 MNSRPADVA
+71 METRPTDVA

-87 VGQTDLMQTYQRLFN
+87 VGQTDLMQTYQKLFQEQGRL
-102 EHGRIAAQVLLT
+102 AAQVLLT

-129 TLLELLELNVI
+129 TLLELLELQVI

-180 SDVDGLYTGCPD
+180 SDVDGLFTGNP
-192 AEDSELVST
+192 EDDTSELVPT
-201 VTSLNSTIAGYVQE
+201 VTSLDETIAGYVQE

-225 GSKLNAVRM
+225 GSKLQAVRM

-248 EQNVLTRVLAGETV
+248 ESEVLTRVLAGESL

-272 ISPWKRW
+272 LSPWKRW
-279 LRYSAQTQGTI
+279 LRFSAQTQGTI
-290 TLDDGACAAIQKGG
+290 VLDKGACAAIQQEG

-311 IAGLE
+311 IIGHQ
-316 GHFNKGDVV
+316 GHFNKGDVI
-325 QLCDIS
+325 QLCNEA
-331 GQQLARGLS
+331 GEELARGLT

-347 HKIRGHRSEEFQN
+347 EQIRGHRSEEFQQ

-366 YDEVIHRDNLA
+366 YEEVIHRDNLA
-377 LLH
+377 LV

>member
-14 EKIVVKVGTRVLTDP
+14 EKIVVKVGTRVLTDA
-29 QGKLDLERIGSLAEQ
+29 QGKLDLQRMNALANQ
-44 LTSIAESGRQVV
+44 LVAIADSGRQVV
-56 LVSSGAVGAGMNRLG
+56 LVSSGAVGAGMNRLS
-71 MNSRPADVA
+71 METRPTDVA

-87 VGQTDLMQTYQRLFN
+87 VGQTDLMQTYQKLFQEQGRL
-102 EHGRIAAQVLLT
+102 AAQVLLT

-129 TLLELLELNVI
+129 TLLELLELPVI

-180 SDVDGLYTGCPD
+180 SDVDGLFTGNP
-192 AEDSELVST
+192 EDDTSELVPT
-201 VTSLNSTIAGYVQE
+201 VTSLDETIAGYVQE

-225 GSKLNAVRM
+225 GSKLQAVRM

-248 EQNVLTRVLAGETV
+248 ESEVLTRILAGESL

-272 ISPWKRW
+272 LSPWKRW
-279 LRYSAQTQGTI
+279 LRFSAQTQGTI
-290 TLDDGACAAIQKGG
+290 VLDKGACAAIQQEG

-311 IAGLE
+311 IIGHQ
-316 GHFNKGDVV
+316 GHFNKGDVI
-325 QLCDIS
+325 QLCNEA
-331 GQQLARGLS
+331 GEELARGLT

-347 HKIRGHRSEEFQN
+347 EQIRGHRSEEFQQ

-366 YDEVIHRDNLA
+366 YEEVIHRDNLA
-377 LLH
+377 LV

>member
-14 EKIVVKVGTRVLTDP
+14 EKIVVKVGTRVLTDAH
-29 QGKLDLERIGSLAEQ
+29 GKLDLQRMSALANQ
-44 LTSIAESGRQVV
+44 LVAIADSGRQVV
-56 LVSSGAVGAGMNRLG
+56 LVSSGAVGAGMNRLS
-71 MNSRPADVA
+71 METRPTDVA

-87 VGQTDLMQTYQRLFN
+87 VGQTDLMQTYQKLFQEQGRL
-102 EHGRIAAQVLLT
+102 AAQVLLT

-129 TLLELLELNVI
+129 TLLELLELQVI

-180 SDVDGLYTGCPD
+180 SDVDGLFTGNP
-192 AEDSELVST
+192 EDDTSELVPT
-201 VTSLNSTIAGYVQE
+201 VTSLDETIAGYVQE

-225 GSKLNAVRM
+225 GSKLQAVRM

-248 EQNVLTRVLAGETV
+248 ESEVLTRILAGESL

-272 ISPWKRW
+272 LSPWKRW
-279 LRYSAQTQGTI
+279 LRFSAQTQGTI
-290 TLDDGACAAIQKGG
+290 VLDKGACAAIQQEG

-311 IAGLE
+311 IIGHQ
-316 GHFNKGDVV
+316 GHFNKGDVI
-325 QLCDIS
+325 QLYNEA
-331 GQQLARGLS
+331 GEELARGLT

-347 HKIRGHRSEEFQN
+347 EQIRGHRSEEFQQ

-366 YDEVIHRDNLA
+366 YEEVIHRDNLA
-377 LLH
+377 LV